1 VSTVYSLDTL
11 IELMLAISLSSAAG
25 FRVFIPLLVLSAAA
39 VLGHVDLPANF
50 DWIETPQALGLF
62 GIAAVLEVLG
72 YAIPWF
78 DHALDVVATPSAI
91 LAGTVMTASLAPE
104 MDPLV
109 KWTLALVAGGGT
121 AGLTKTLM
129 NLLRGTSTATTGGLA
144 NPLVSALELVIA
156 LTISALA
163 VSLPIAAG
171 IAVVGGLGFAIYRL
185 WRFIKFF
192 RGQSVS
198 ALSVM
203 DPKATVPNA
212 PATADQ
218 EFPPSDLNTI

>member
-1 VSTVYSLDTL
+1 MSTVFSLDTVV
-11 IELMLAISLSSAAG
+11 ELMLAISLSSAAG
-25 FRVFIPLLVLSAAA
+25 FRVFVPLLILSAAA

-62 GIAAVLEVLG
+62 GIAAVLEILG

-78 DHALDVVATPSAI
+78 DHALDIVATPSAI

-144 NPLVSALELVIA
+144 NPVLSALELVA
-156 LTISALA
+156 AVAISALA

-171 IAVVGGLGFAIYRL
+171 IAVIVGIGFVIYRL
-185 WRFIKFF
+185 WRFLKVF
-192 RGQSVS
+192 RERT
-198 ALSVM
+198 ALGASI
-203 DPKATVPNA
+203 
-212 PATADQ
+212 ADQ
-218 EFPPSDLNTI
+218 SDAATDDLIEQGLEPLPQDLEVS